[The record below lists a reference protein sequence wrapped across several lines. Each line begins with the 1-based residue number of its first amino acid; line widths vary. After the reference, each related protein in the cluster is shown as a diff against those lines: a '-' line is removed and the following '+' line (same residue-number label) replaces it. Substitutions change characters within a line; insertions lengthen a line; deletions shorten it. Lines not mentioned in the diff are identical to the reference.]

1 MLLPCSC
8 HASCQGKG
16 HGKRHGKRH
25 GKDLPCFLSGQ
36 GAWQGAWQE
45 AWQEA
50 WADKRVKVIC
60 SRGRPTTTR
69 AAECGGVRPKFVA
82 GGQGDG
88 AVGSS
93 GDGRNETFAAKRAGP
108 LGARSGWRGTSSG
121 ERCLS
126 HGSPCQRAPC
136 GESRV
141 FHTALRAN
149 VEPDDDR
156 LNKNK
161 IPPEPHQSSCSLSVR
176 EQKLRP

>member
-1 MLLPCSC
+1 MLLGMARGMARTC
-8 HASCQGKG
+8 HASCRGKGHGKG

-25 GKDLPCFLSGQ
+25 GRTGGSRSSVAEGGQ
-36 GAWQGAWQE
+36 QQP
-45 AWQEA
+45 
-50 WADKRVKVIC
+50 
-60 SRGRPTTTR
+60 GRPG
-69 AAECGGVRPKFVA
+69 CGGVRPKFVA

-93 GDGRNETFAAKRAGP
+93 GDDRNETFAAKRAGP

-149 VEPDDDR
+149 VKPDDDR
-156 LNKNK
+156 LNKNE
-161 IPPEPHQSSCSLSVR
+161 IPPEPRQSSCNLSVR